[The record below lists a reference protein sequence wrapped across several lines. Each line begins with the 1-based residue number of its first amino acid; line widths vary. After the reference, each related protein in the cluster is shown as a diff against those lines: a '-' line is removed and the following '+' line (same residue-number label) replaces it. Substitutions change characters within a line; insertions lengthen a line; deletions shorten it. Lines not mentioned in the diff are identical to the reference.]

1 MTQLDSRLVRQLCTM
16 SGRTATWKQPVHSTF
31 VLTVND
37 QVGRLP
43 SDQDSPMRAR
53 TGYKSLKCGEAP
65 FSSVREEF
73 GPHRNPG
80 DLSAQPRTQT
90 FTYDVTLPLPLP
102 GRSPSAPMARVD
114 MYGIVIDP
122 SKRSVPGFAVSG
134 DGGVD
139 P

>member
-31 VLTVND
+31 ALTVND
-37 QVGRLP
+37 QVGGLP

-73 GPHRNPG
+73 QFGPDRNHG
-80 DLSAQPRTQT
+80 DLLGPALYIFR
-90 FTYDVTLPLPLP
+90 LPYTN
-102 GRSPSAPMARVD
+102 RD
-114 MYGIVIDP
+114 
-122 SKRSVPGFAVSG
+122 
-134 DGGVD
+134 
-139 P
+139 